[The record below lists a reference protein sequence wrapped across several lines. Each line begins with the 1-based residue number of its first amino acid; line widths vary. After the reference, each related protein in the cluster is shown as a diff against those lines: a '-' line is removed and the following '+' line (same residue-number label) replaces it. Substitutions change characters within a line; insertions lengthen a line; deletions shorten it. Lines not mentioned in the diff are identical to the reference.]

1 MPNVIDTKI
10 VEMKFDNAEFER
22 NVKQTMDS
30 LQALNKQVDNTDNTS
45 GMTGLLKVT
54 ESLTTKF
61 SALEIAGITA
71 ITRISNAAISA
82 GEKMIKSL
90 SVDNIAAGFEK
101 FGEKTRSVQTLVAQ
115 GYALELVN
123 DQLERLNWFTD
134 ETSYNFTDM
143 VGNIAKFTA
152 TGAGLEESVTAMEGI
167 ALWAAMS
174 GQNAQKASMAMYQLS
189 QAMSKGVLKYD
200 DWKSISNASMDTAE
214 FRKKAAEAAVAL
226 GQLKDAGN
234 GMYQTLSGKILK
246 LNELFS
252 ADYMSREAWFS
263 KDVMMKVFSEY
274 SEAVDKVYNYAEEH
288 GVTASQAIEA
298 LGDEVSE
305 FGLKA
310 FKAGQE
316 ARTFSDVIDSVKDAV
331 STGWMNTFEKIFGD
345 ADEATKLWT
354 GLANAL
360 WEVFASG
367 GEARN
372 ELLQMWKDM
381 NGRYFMIE
389 GIANV
394 FKFLTQ
400 VVGTFKDAI
409 GQVFPPATAEMLT
422 SLSRSFFLLT
432 KKMKLT
438 EEQMIVLRNIFAIL
452 LIPIRLF
459 TIALQTGLKV
469 AGAFGLAIVKLIA
482 WFLQLAVNVAKAGG
496 PLKAIFGDKRYSKMA
511 TAFGKIID
519 TISKGFGG
527 LKDSAEDFLKTDF
540 GNGLKTIAG
549 AFIYLKEK
557 ALDAV
562 ANGIDKLASSKIPQI
577 FTAGVLTIV
586 KGLAIA
592 LGAVVLAFNK
602 LVTGI
607 GKLKNTKIVTLI
619 TTGLKKLFDIG
630 KDLFELVMTFF
641 ERLTRNIPFLN
652 DTVYAIESLSE
663 ATGHLS
669 DENGK
674 GISFTDGLIQG
685 LTYLKGKIKE
695 FLGTLSEFMDGVDW
709 GRIIL
714 AAFVLS
720 FVMLI
725 AKVAELAGKLSM
737 LTSSLNTTLTLF
749 QDMFLNPLNTKASA
763 FKSIALG
770 ISLIAASL
778 AALTLVNTKKLAI
791 VTVILGAF
799 VGLFYGLSV
808 AIAKWVGTSKEM
820 FKFAAI
826 LNSLGKYFMST
837 SIGILAL
844 AAALKVLSTVETKNI
859 WTYAAVLVSLA
870 TAIGVIGVALAKWA
884 PELTKGA
891 IFLIGFAASVWIL
904 AKALKGIQSI
914 GLDGDQLAPLVG
926 TLLGFMAA
934 VAVLSTVASKVGLGA
949 AASIL
954 ALVFALKLVVNG
966 LMSLADEE
974 NAAKL
979 QNGIKRLVSA
989 IMSGIDTFWDIV
1001 RAHPIKAILTL
1012 VVTFGALL
1020 VFASLVDAVGT
1031 SLAQSALS
1039 IAAAFGLF
1047 SVSVSIMLMAIGKF
1061 GQVFETLGYVGEA
1074 ATDKAMAFILE
1085 MGVVFAAILFASQ
1098 YASEVAKSV
1107 AKSFAMFGIGV
1118 GVLVASI
1125 YMLGKIPEDVLTQG
1139 LGMLIVLEVIVGIF
1153 LVLTRTANTID
1164 WKVLMAFSAS
1174 MLAFVASLAIMEFFT
1189 EDTMKTLDH
1198 ALILGLGLVAVAGS
1212 LWIASQAAEKVKLA
1226 PLIAMIS
1233 AIGVITA
1240 AFVILDKFNT
1250 TSLLDKAIALG
1261 GVMMALSAALYVAG
1275 TSGDS
1280 SKTMGAGAGLLL
1292 AAAGL
1297 VAVAQAFKMVETI
1310 DGAKLIE
1317 TAEAFAIV
1325 LATLT
1330 LGVAILSAFK
1340 SVALIGAAA
1349 ILIVSAAM
1357 LILGAALLLMAPA
1370 FVVLEIIDYQKI
1382 FDGFNQLSKVIP
1394 ILSIAGLLLP
1404 ATAIALGLIA
1414 VELWGLTKI
1423 DMSSIASN
1431 FTLLSIAIKS
1441 FQGLNIGQ
1449 LAIVLGL
1456 LAVSILALGAA
1467 SMTLAPAVVVLT
1479 GFATALTALIGA
1491 VSKFATTMVMTTS
1504 KMVNGVAI
1512 AASKIKSLFDDMVSA
1527 IKAGA
1532 VTASNW
1538 MAKAGDMMAGAK
1550 NTGKGLLGAL
1560 ATKLGWHSP
1569 PQFILD
1575 LFGDIGT
1582 AVGIGGNNALGM
1594 FENVGS
1600 MLGNGL
1606 GSSMSESVM
1615 DWVNSI
1621 MGSLSGLGGSLKVST
1636 KQMAVA
1642 QAHAK
1647 GTKMSLQ
1654 QLEHEFDVLGDQA
1667 FAKKYGLDM
1676 KQLGVETEKTTDAM
1690 DEFADATTSAGSAAS
1705 GAGSAVSKAKDE
1717 FQEFGETVY
1726 NALSNQLDYFGKFD
1740 NEQSM
1745 SSQELLDNMKS
1756 QIDGYASWAHRLN
1769 VVLARGLDRG
1779 IYQQLAEMGPQSY
1792 KYVSAF
1798 FEMTDAQIQEANQLF
1813 ATENILPTEMT
1824 TQLMGAFTLA
1834 GSNAGLGFNQGMV
1847 NQLTTVG
1854 TTARSVG
1861 EKALAELMLSLDE
1874 HSPSKKTFVIGQ
1886 YFDMGIDNGIKFF
1899 EPYIFNTIFAL
1910 GYLMLFKLKAQIN
1923 YSNGYSIGENLMQ
1936 GLIDGINAKGAEAIE
1951 AASAIA
1957 AAVIEIMKVTNFD
1970 EHSPSKVT
1978 DWMGKYLMI
1987 GLANGM
1993 WSKAQDVYDSAN
2005 SVSQMALNS
2014 IRSTLSHVPDILD
2027 DEMDINPVITPV
2039 LDLSNL
2045 KTNAGIVH
2053 GLLAS
2058 NSTYQ
2063 ASVASS
2069 KLAYKKDNQN
2079 GGNSSNN
2086 GSGVTTMSFTQNNY
2100 SPKALN
2106 RIEIYR
2112 QTKNQVNTIKKVVN
2126 NA

>member
-71 ITRISNAAISA
+71 ITRISNAAINA
-82 GEKMIKSL
+82 GEKLIKSL

-263 KDVMMKVFSEY
+263 KDVMMKVFGEY

-372 ELLQMWKDM
+372 ELLQLWKDM
-381 NGRYFMIE
+381 NGRYYMIE

-400 VVGTFKDAI
+400 VVGTLKDAV
-409 GQVFPPATAEMLT
+409 GQVFPPATAEMLA

-432 KKMKLT
+432 TKMKLT

-452 LIPIRLF
+452 LVPVRLF
-459 TIALQTGLKV
+459 TIALQTGLKI

-482 WFLQLAVNVAKAGG
+482 WFLQLAVNVVKAGG

-511 TAFGKIID
+511 TSFGKIID
-519 TISKGFGG
+519 TVSKGFGG
-527 LKDSAEDFLKTDF
+527 LKDSAEGFLKTDF

-562 ANGIDKLASSKIPQI
+562 ANGIDKLASSKVPQI
-577 FTAGVLTIV
+577 FTTAVLTVV
-586 KGLAIA
+586 KGLAVA

-602 LVTGI
+602 IVTGI
-607 GKLKNTKIVTLI
+607 TKLKNTKIVTLI
-619 TTGLKKLFDIG
+619 TTGFKKLFDVG
-630 KDLFELVMTFF
+630 KDLFELVMTFL
-641 ERLTRNIPFLN
+641 EHLTRNIPFLN
-652 DTVYAIESLSE
+652 DIVYAIDSLTE

-669 DENGK
+669 DENSK
-674 GISFTDGLIQG
+674 GISFTDGLMQG
-685 LTYLKGKIKE
+685 LTYLKDKINE
-695 FLGTLSEFMDGVDW
+695 FLNTLSGLANGVDW

-725 AKVAELAGKLSM
+725 AKVAELASKLSM
-737 LTSSLNTTLTLF
+737 LIASLNTVLTLF
-749 QDMFLNPLNTKASA
+749 RDMFLNPLIAKISA
-763 FKSIALG
+763 FKSIAIG

-778 AALTLVNTKKLAI
+778 AALTLVDTKKLAI
-791 VTVILGAF
+791 VTALLGAF
-799 VGLFYGLSV
+799 VGVFYGLSV
-808 AIAKWVGTSKEM
+808 VVAKWVGTSKEM

-914 GLDGDQLAPLVG
+914 GIDSDKLAPMVG

-954 ALVFALKLVVNG
+954 ALVFAIKLVVKG

-974 NAAKL
+974 TAAKL

-1012 VVTFGALL
+1012 VLTFSALL
-1020 VFASLVDAVGT
+1020 AFASLVDAVGT

-1047 SVSVSIMLMAIGKF
+1047 SISVTIMLMAIGKF

-1085 MGVVFAAILFASQ
+1085 MGVIFAAILFASQ
-1098 YASEVAKSV
+1098 YASKVAKSV

-1118 GVLVASI
+1118 GVLVGSI
-1125 YMLGKIPEDVLTQG
+1125 YMLGKMPEDVLTQG
-1139 LGMLIVLEVIVGIF
+1139 LGMLIVLEVIVGVF

-1164 WKVLMAFSAS
+1164 WKVLLAFSAS

-1189 EDTMKTLDH
+1189 EDTVKTLDH

-1212 LWIASQAAEKVKLA
+1212 LWIASQAADKVKLA
-1226 PLIAMIS
+1226 PLIAMIT

-1250 TSLLDKAIALG
+1250 TSLLDKALALG
-1261 GVMMALSAALYVAG
+1261 MVMGALSGALQFAG
-1275 TSGDS
+1275 SGDS
-1280 SKTMGAGAGLLL
+1280 SKTIGAGTGLLL

-1297 VAVAQAFKMVETI
+1297 IAVAQAFKMVETI
-1310 DGAKLIE
+1310 DGTKLIE

-1325 LATLT
+1325 FGTLT
-1330 LGVAILSAFK
+1330 LGIAILSAFK

-1370 FVVLEIIDYQKI
+1370 FIVLQTIDYATI
-1382 FDGFNQLSKVIP
+1382 CDGLNELSKVIP
-1394 ILSIAGLLLP
+1394 ILSVAGLLLP
-1404 ATAIALGLIA
+1404 GTAIALGLIA

-1431 FTLLSIAIKS
+1431 FTLLSTAIKS

-1467 SMTLAPAVVVLT
+1467 SLTLVPGVAALA
-1479 GFATALTALIGA
+1479 GFSNALAALIG
-1491 VSKFATTMVMTTS
+1491 VTSKFATVMVTTTS
-1504 KMVNGVAI
+1504 KMVNGVAV

-1532 VTASNW
+1532 VNASNW

-1550 NTGKGLLGAL
+1550 NAGTGLLGAL
-1560 ATKLGWHSP
+1560 ANKLGWHSP

-1594 FENVGS
+1594 FESVGS

-1676 KQLGVETEKTTDAM
+1676 KQLGIETEKTTDAM
-1690 DEFADATTSAGSAAS
+1690 DEFTDATTSAGSAAS

-1740 NEQSM
+1740 TESNM

-1834 GSNAGLGFNQGMV
+1834 GTNAGLGFNQGMV

-1861 EKALAELMLSLDE
+1861 EKALSELMLSLDE

-1886 YFDMGIDNGIKFF
+1886 YFDMGIDNGIKFY
-1899 EPYIFNTIFAL
+1899 EPYIFNTIFTL

-1923 YSNGYSIGENLMQ
+1923 YAAGYSIGENLMQ

-1951 AASAIA
+1951 AANTIA
-1957 AAVIEIMKVTNFD
+1957 ASVIEIMKVTNFGIA
-1970 EHSPSKVT
+1970 SPSKVT
-1978 DWMGKYLMI
+1978 TSMGQFLMI

-1993 WSKAQDVYDSAN
+1993 WNRAQDVYDSAN

-2027 DEMDINPVITPV
+2027 EEMDMNPVITPV

-2069 KLAYKKDNQN
+2069 KLTYKKDNQN

-2086 GSGVTTMSFTQNNY
+2086 GNGVTTMSFTQNNY

-2112 QTKNQVNTIKKVVN
+2112 QTKNQVDTIKKVVRG
-2126 NA
+2126 